1 MTTPTMIIN
10 DQFKILERITWSTN
24 MAGMDI
30 SKEDIDE

>member
-1 MTTPTMIIN
+1 MIPHTMIIN
-10 DQFKILERITWSTN
+10 GQFKILERITWSTN